1 MSIHFLLRKRLF
13 PEEKAQTQIFRRNAV
28 HSLYET
34 GGVC

>member
-13 PEEKAQTQIFRRNAV
+13 PGEKAQTKIFRRNAV

>member
-1 MSIHFLLRKRLF
+1 MSIHFPSRKRLF
-13 PEEKAQTQIFRRNAV
+13 PGEKAQTQIFRRKAV